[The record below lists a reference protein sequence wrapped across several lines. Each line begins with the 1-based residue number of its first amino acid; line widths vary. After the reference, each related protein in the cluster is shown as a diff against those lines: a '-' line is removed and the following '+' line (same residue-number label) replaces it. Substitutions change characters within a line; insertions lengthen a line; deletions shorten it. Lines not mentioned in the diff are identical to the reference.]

1 MVNSSLARDRYTSEY
16 NETADVTLLVPVNDV
31 PDPEVSIV
39 IPALNEELTIEQFV
53 DWCQEGLQQAGVRGE
68 ILIIDSSTDR
78 TSQIALERGARVLKS
93 PKRGLGRAYID
104 AIPYIRGKYV
114 LMGDADCT
122 YDFRNIAP
130 FIESFRTGHE
140 YVMGS
145 RFRGYIEPGSMPVL
159 HQYLGTPVTTWILN
173 FLYASRFSDIHCGM
187 RGITRD
193 ALRRMDIQSQS
204 WEYASEMVLKSVRMD
219 LSTAEVPVRFLK
231 DREGRLSHHKRAG
244 WFSPWH
250 AAWINLKAMF
260 IYGADYF
267 LYRPGLVLLVLGLM
281 LTLPMTFGPVRIGPI
296 TFSLYWMLVGLT
308 LSVLGLHGFY
318 VGSLARIF
326 FDYGGHVTRRWMR
339 MFSYTRSVVFSIL
352 AVLTGAVLTMPLVTQ
367 YFRYGLSLPGDA
379 VFPANH
385 LAVAGLLFVIAGSM
399 NFTFTLALHAAAANV
414 KRK

>member
-145 RFRGYIEPGSMPVL
+145 RFRGYIEPGSMPIL

-231 DREGRLSHHKRAG
+231 DQEGRLSHHKRAG

-326 FDYGGHVTRRWMR
+326 FDYGGHITRRWMR
-339 MFSYTRSVVFSIL
+339 MFSYTRSVVSSIL
-352 AVLTGAVLTMPLVTQ
+352 AVLTGAFLTLPLVMQ

-385 LAVAGLLFVIAGSM
+385 LAVTGLLFVIAGSM